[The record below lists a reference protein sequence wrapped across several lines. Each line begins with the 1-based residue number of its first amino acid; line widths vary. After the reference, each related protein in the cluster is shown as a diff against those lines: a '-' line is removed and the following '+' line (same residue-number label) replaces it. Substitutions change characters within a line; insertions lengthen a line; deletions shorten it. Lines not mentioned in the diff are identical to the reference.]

1 MAFLPPFQRFNT
13 QPPEGGW
20 HNIQA
25 NWIYLSGF
33 NTQPPEG
40 GWYVKCSRIFWPA
53 TFQHTAARRRLVVRS
68 VPQYPS
74 LCRFNTQPPEG
85 GWVFT
90 GLVRAVFAVVS
101 THSRPKAAGLFLASR
116 RAMNAGFQHTA
127 ARRRLASITKAAW
140 MPMGFNTQPPEGG
153 WMGRLVDLEIISVFQ
168 HTAARRRLGRPSEII
183 DIAVL
188 FQHTAARRRLGLIHS
203 DLSPLRRFNTQ
214 PPEGGW
220 SDGAGGVY
228 EFEVSTHSR
237 PKAAG

>member
-168 HTAARRRLGRPSEII
+168 HTAARRRLGHCCCYTWQQGR
-183 DIAVL
+183 
-188 FQHTAARRRLGLIHS
+188 FQHTAARRRLVAVFADFVRVDNG
-203 DLSPLRRFNTQ
+203 FNTQ

-220 SDGAGGVY
+220 VLSIPIC
-228 EFEVSTHSR
+228 R
-237 PKAAG
+237 R